1 LKRIGRGGGAQTTP
15 PRRRSRRASRGS
27 PVLCGPVPLAPTR
40 RLVRC
45 PFTHIS
51 VGGRSPGRIVRS
63 AARRGKKRP
72 GGLPS
77 PCGSNVRVLGLG
89 AARGHLYAQP
99 AAVGRVLSAT
109 PHRGGEGRVPL
120 HNRLHTGTTF
130 ATQRRTRE
138 RISLPSDDLNAATAP
153 GRSPLVRRGGVVVGM
168 TGSPTGAVMPACLR
182 CLSPRVTFGRQRH
195 GRPAHLNPSEE
206 ASAGGFRCLPSFLRQ
221 EDRRDDLRDRACAQS
236 DRPRGCVLQTA
247 VRAAQHVAYPGRH

>member
-1 LKRIGRGGGAQTTP
+1 MPVHAYL
-15 PRRRSRRASRGS
+15 SRRTFTGENCPVSSSEGQEAS
-27 PVLCGPVPLAPTR
+27 
-40 RLVRC
+40 
-45 PFTHIS
+45 
-51 VGGRSPGRIVRS
+51 GRP
-63 AARRGKKRP
+63 A
-72 GGLPS
+72 S
-77 PCGSNVRVLGLG
+77 PCGSNVRVLGLR

-109 PHRGGEGRVPL
+109 PHRGGEGRVSL

-153 GRSPLVRRGGVVVGM
+153 GRSPLVRRGGVFVDM

-182 CLSPRVTFGRQRH
+182 CLSPRVTLGRQRH

-236 DRPRGCVLQTA
+236 DRP
-247 VRAAQHVAYPGRH
+247 